1 MKIRNTESL
10 LKFCDQTSGLNLSA
24 FDSPK
29 LSGAKNTVTTSGT
42 PIFKFPKNSK
52 AHGAKLSPP
61 MKGSE
66 KEQGQDTSMQAN
78 TIQLYDNFNAMP
90 PLKGNK
96 KKVSPRI
103 RTMRSEHIYKELD
116 IPSFEGRPWDEEL
129 YITRI
134 ATLSMME
141 DAVEAKISLENTNKK
156 LLEEIAERTRSE
168 KITQV
173 LYAISNAAQT
183 AIDVEELIGIIRQE
197 LGTLIDTTNFYVAF
211 YNAETGLLSASSASD
226 ERDFL
231 ETWPAEKSLTGI
243 VIRENKSKLFTGND
257 ILEMNREGIIDII
270 GSLPQVWMGVPLQ
283 VDGIAGGAFVIQ
295 NYYDVNAYTA
305 RDLDMLEFISNQIS
319 ISIQR
324 KKTVQHLQAAL
335 LKAEEND
342 RLKTAFLHNI
352 SHDIRTPMNA
362 IVGFSGFLNDPDLKA
377 GEMQEYTEIICNA
390 THQLLSIIEDII
402 NISTLE
408 AGQEILIQK
417 ETNVNALLNALN
429 KQFQAKIIQSEVE
442 LHINSSLPIQASL
455 ITTDETKLLQ
465 IMTNQLNNA
474 CKFTRKG
481 KVTMEVEVKNNYLEF
496 RVQDTGIGID
506 KSMHQAIFERFRQA
520 DGNIAREF
528 GGTGLG
534 LSISKAYVV
543 LLGGKIWVNSE
554 PGMGSTFCFTIPY
567 LPVNTEMELHKQT
580 TEVEM
585 IAPDQQKTIL
595 IAEDEK
601 FNYMLISEMFKG
613 MNAKLIWAKNGWE
626 VLQVCHTGEKID
638 LVLMDMKM
646 PVMDGFEATQMLR
659 GFYPEIPIVAQ
670 TAYASEKEKQ
680 RILECGCNEMITKP
694 FDVNQFKSIVNKYL
708 SFNNNH
714 KLM

>member
-1 MKIRNTESL
+1 MSHSA
-10 LKFCDQTSGLNLSA
+10 KFEQLHKNQKYAQTQN
-24 FDSPK
+24 
-29 LSGAKNTVTTSGT
+29 V
-42 PIFKFPKNSK
+42 SK
-52 AHGAKLSPP
+52 
-61 MKGSE
+61 
-66 KEQGQDTSMQAN
+66 QAS
-78 TIQLYDNFNAMP
+78 TINLYDNSNAMP

-96 KKVSPRI
+96 KKVSARI
-103 RTMRSEHIYKELD
+103 RTMQSEHFYKELD

-141 DAVEAKISLENTNKK
+141 DAVEARISLENTNKK

-183 AIDVEELIGIIRQE
+183 AIDVEELIGIIRHE

-211 YNAETGLLSASSASD
+211 YDAVTGLLSASSASD
-226 ERDFL
+226 ERDFF
-231 ETWPAEKSLTGI
+231 ESWPAEKSLTGI
-243 VIRENKSKLFTGND
+243 VIRENKSRLFTGND
-257 ILEMNREGIIDII
+257 ILEMNRDGIIDII
-270 GSLPQVWMGVPLQ
+270 GSLPQVWMGVPLL
-283 VDGIAGGAFVIQ
+283 VDGTAGGAFVIQ
-295 NYYDVNAYTA
+295 NYHDANAYTA

-324 KKTVQHLQAAL
+324 KRNVQHLEAAL

-352 SHDIRTPMNA
+352 SHEIRTPMNA
-362 IVGFSGFLNDPDLKA
+362 IIGFSGFLNDPDLKA

-408 AGQEILIQK
+408 AGQEILIHK
-417 ETNVNALLNALN
+417 ETNINALLSALN
-429 KQFQAKIIQSEVE
+429 KQFQAKIIHPEVE
-442 LHINSSLPIQASL
+442 LLINSSLSDQAAHV
-455 ITTDETKLLQ
+455 TTDETKLLQ
-465 IMTNQLNNA
+465 IMTNLLNNA

-481 KVTMEVEVKNNYLEF
+481 KVSMDVQVKNNCLEF

-506 KSMHQAIFERFRQA
+506 KSMQQAIFERFRQA

-534 LSISKAYVV
+534 LSISKAYVE
-543 LLGGKIWVNSE
+543 LLGGKIWVDAE
-554 PGMGSTFCFTIPY
+554 PGKGSTFFFTIPY
-567 LPVNTEMELHKQT
+567 VPVNTALEAQEQK
-580 TEVEM
+580 TEVEI

-613 MNAKLIWAKNGWE
+613 MNTKLIWAKNGWE
-626 VLQVCHTGEKID
+626 VLQACHTGEKID

-708 SFNNNH
+708 SLNNNN
-714 KLM
+714 